1 MYEVCIQDGKT
12 EVEMM
17 EKKEKIQYLQD
28 YRWVVARIAEIDNEL
43 SKPIAVDD
51 VQYNGVKAEKDA
63 VKHVSKGERL
73 QAERDKLVV
82 KKQRIEDA
90 IKAVNSSKESILLHF
105 MYISG
110 KSAKEVAVDMKIP
123 IWTIYRI
130 HDSAIKNV
138 VIKEKESEG

>member
-1 MYEVCIQDGKT
+1 
-12 EVEMM
+12 MM

-73 QAERDKLVV
+73 QAERDKLVG

-90 IKAVNSSKESILLHF
+90 IKAVNSIKESILLHF

-110 KSAKEVAVDMKIP
+110 KSAKEGAVDMKIT
-123 IWTIYRI
+123 IRTIYRI

-138 VIKEKESEG
+138 VIKEKKNEI

>member
-73 QAERDKLVV
+73 QAERDKLVG

-123 IWTIYRI
+123 IRTIYRI

-138 VIKEKESEG
+138 VIKEKESER